1 MPSGI
6 TYGHNSDCFDVSAT
20 GGTTIRKSK
29 CKSESDR
36 MLWLAIWVQNQAE
49 TPTRS
54 ECVWNVPGALLLL
67 FEYHYSPDSSLHSSL
82 LPPPCS
88 PNLVPD
94 KFDTPPSDQD
104 DCLAINSG
112 NNIKFLNNYCS
123 GGHGISIGSIA
134 SGKVSA
140 WSTPS
145 LCVHSHSLPLLDSLE
160 CPHFQ
165 EHGRPLGERPPNQD
179 GRRCDERLCFRRE
192 SRLRCC
198 SFAPPTILWRYFIQ
212 NGENGFGEGG
222 KRNRSGCIW
231 RADVFRC
238 FSVKH

>member
-1 MPSGI
+1 MLCCSSSNTTTPPI
-6 TYGHNSDCFDVSAT
+6 LVS
-20 GGTTIRKSK
+20 IRP
-29 CKSESDR
+29 C
-36 MLWLAIWVQNQAE
+36 
-49 TPTRS
+49 
-54 ECVWNVPGALLLL
+54 
-67 FEYHYSPDSSLHSSL
+67 SL
-82 LPPPCS
+82 PPCS
-88 PNLVPD
+88 LNLVPN

-145 LCVHSHSLPLLDSLE
+145 PCVHSHSLPLLDSLE

-179 GRRCDERLCFRRE
+179 GRRCDERLCLRRE

-212 NGENGFGEGG
+212 MERMDSVKEESEIGVALFCAPTS
-222 KRNRSGCIW
+222 SGASQSNI
-231 RADVFRC
+231 DLLDPFFIVFRLRMRAMT
-238 FSVKH
+238 